1 MTARLDREL
10 NPAELEAF
18 GQELD
23 ALRQRTLADLGEADA
38 RYIRRVR
45 GVVRLCCWSGR
56 ALQVFPE
63 TAHIVEPVTTPQTS
77 QTIPAAKHSTISRCG
92 QANCCSSAKG

>member
-1 MTARLDREL
+1 MNTRPDREL
-10 NPAELEAF
+10 SPAELDAF

-45 GVVRLCCWSGR
+45 GPCGCAAGAAVRC
-56 ALQVFPE
+56 
-63 TAHIVEPVTTPQTS
+63 
-77 QTIPAAKHSTISRCG
+77 
-92 QANCCSSAKG
+92 